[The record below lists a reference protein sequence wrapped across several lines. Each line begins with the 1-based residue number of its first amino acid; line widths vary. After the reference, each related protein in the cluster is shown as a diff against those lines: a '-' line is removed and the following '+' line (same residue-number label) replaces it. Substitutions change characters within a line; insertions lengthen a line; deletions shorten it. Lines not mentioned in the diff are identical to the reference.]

1 MFSLF
6 RKLALGS
13 VKSWEVYD
21 ETDSDEAIEKLME
34 KLAGGIQRDGV
45 MEHSALAVSLLC
57 RELKSVK
64 APFCPHFSGLT
75 K

>member
-1 MFSLF
+1 M
-6 RKLALGS
+6 
-13 VKSWEVYD
+13 KSWEVYD
-21 ETDSDEAIEKLME
+21 DTDSDEATEKLIV

-45 MEHSALAVSLLC
+45 KEHSAIAVSHLC